1 MAAAEAGAAHVA
13 PAIRAGAPDDVD
25 ALAGVSGRAF
35 AATYPGIVPDEVL
48 AEWIETTE
56 QMWRG
61 GFEKSDADP
70 SWRVWVAQR
79 GDDIV
84 GYVTTSAGKDWWLPP
99 LEGSG
104 EVTNLYLEPS
114 AIGSGVGRALFA
126 HAIED
131 LFQRGFDPLV
141 VWAFRE
147 NHRALRFYERMG
159 FAIDVPEHDWVLGG
173 VPCPIVR
180 FRRDRGRHD
189 APE

>member
-1 MAAAEAGAAHVA
+1 MADPNAVPVA
-13 PAIRAGAPDDVD
+13 PLIRAGVPDDAE
-25 ALAGVSGRAF
+25 ALAGVSGRSF

-48 AEWIETTE
+48 AEWIETTRP
-56 QMWRG
+56 MWLG
-61 GFEKSDADP
+61 AFEGAKTADP
-70 SWRVWVAQR
+70 SWRVWVAER
-79 GDDIV
+79 GGDIV

-114 AIGSGVGRALFA
+114 VIGSGVGRALLG
-126 HAIED
+126 HAIDD
-131 LFQRGFDPLV
+131 LVQRGFDPLV

-159 FAIDVPEHDWVLGG
+159 FTVDVSEHDWVLGG

-180 FRRDRGRHD
+180 FRRGRG
-189 APE
+189 PGGQ